1 MAKGDKNDVK
11 DAVNT
16 QTNSVQTG
24 IDSLR
29 TANQGQTQNFQNLY
43 NPAAATNVGNYGDV
57 MGSYKSFLGNQPN
70 SGQLLTNFLGTNKVN
85 PVPQPNAT
93 GATSLGPSGASAT
106 AVDDSLYAPTG
117 DPNKDAVL
125 ALYKKYNRTP
135 GGPGSGLTDT
145 SYWSSDAMKNAGGD
159 SAYVLKRLEDDLQG
173 HGMDAD
179 PSKGGGGSTGATD
192 MGALNPAIAGYQ
204 KFAETGG
211 FSPDDIQNIR
221 ARAVAPIRSIADNA
235 RQQIQRQAAIRGT
248 GYSPNTT
255 AALAKTARDS
265 EYAAGDTATNAEAA
279 IAGLKN
285 QGQLAGLG
293 GLSSTG
299 LGINNQNLTNALG
312 LRGQDLSS
320 ILGAQSGQL
329 GAMSGMT
336 GLYGATP
343 GLTNTFGNQVLQSG
357 NQGINIGQLQQALMN
372 GNIQGQLGMANV
384 PSTFQNVMGNIG
396 QIGQLGA
403 NALTGFAG
411 GVSGGLW

>member
-16 QTNSVQTG
+16 QTSNTQTG
-24 IDSLR
+24 VDALR
-29 TANQGQTQNFQNLY
+29 TQNQAQTSNFQNLY
-43 NPAAATNVGNYGDV
+43 NPAAATNVSNYGDV
-57 MGSYKSFLGNQPN
+57 MGSYKNFLNNQPN
-70 SGQLLTNFLGTNKVN
+70 SGGLLTNFLNTNKVN
-85 PVPQPNAT
+85 PVAQPNAT
-93 GATSLGPSGASAT
+93 GATSLGPSGASAG
-106 AVDDSLYAPTG
+106 AVDESLYAPTG

-125 ALYKKYNRTP
+125 ALYKKYNRKP
-135 GGPGSGLTDT
+135 GESGSGLTDT
-145 SYWSSDAMKNAGGD
+145 GYWSGDAMKNAGGD
-159 SAYVLKRLEDDLQG
+159 SAYVLDRLEKDLQG

-179 PSKGGGGSTGATD
+179 PSNPNGNTGGRTD
-192 MGALNPAIAGYQ
+192 MGALSPAIAGYQ
-204 KFAETGG
+204 KFADTGG
-211 FSPDDIQNIR
+211 FSPEDIQNIR

-235 RQQIQRQAAIRGT
+235 RQQIQRQAAIRGSA
-248 GYSPNTT
+248 YSPNTT
-255 AALAKTARDS
+255 AALAKTARES

-285 QGQLAGLG
+285 QGMLAGLG

-329 GAMSGMT
+329 GALGGMT

-357 NQGINIGQLQQALMN
+357 AQGINVGGLQQNLMN
-372 GNIQGQLGMANV
+372 SNLQGMLGMSNV
-384 PSTFQNVMGNIG
+384 PSTFQNVLGNIG
-396 QIGQLGA
+396 QIGQIVG
-403 NALTGFAG
+403 N
-411 GVSGGLW
+411 GVSAFMPTGG